1 MSQLR
6 KIILTATIAVVA
18 VGVVVPGGSASAVTA
33 DELQAQI
40 TALLAQLQSL
50 QSQLAQVGGTP
61 SAGTGACAG
70 ISFTRNLAV
79 GSSGTDVKC
88 LQSILNQSADTQVAA
103 SGVGSAGSET
113 VYFGNLTKAAVVKF
127 QNKYAAEILAP
138 VGLSAGTGFVGAST
152 RAKLNTMVG
161 AAPSPTP
168 TPTPGTP
175 PPPPV
180 TTGIFM
186 VSLASD
192 TAAAGTVVDG
202 QGLAPLAKFVFSNG
216 TSSAVTVTNLK
227 LKRLGVSADAS
238 LTNIYLFDGAQRLTD
253 SATVSSGVITFNAS
267 NGIFAVPANSSKT
280 ITAGADIDGT
290 SGETVGLGITAASDI
305 TASAAVSGVFPLNG
319 NLMTL
324 ATATLAGV
332 QFAVDASTTP
342 GTNTDLNPQ
351 NDLTVWQNAVQITSR
366 AVDFSRI
373 AFRNIGSVDSDD
385 LQNFRFYID
394 GVQVGNAIPLLDA
407 NGYVTFDTTATPKRL
422 ETGTRTFK
430 LVADIIGGSSKTF
443 RFSVRVAADATM
455 VDTQYGVNV
464 LATEASSGS
473 FPVQAGQQTIAS
485 GTITFTKKSTSLSG
499 DVVDSASAVALA
511 TFEVKAAGEPVKIE
525 TLRVSISATDSA
537 DAATT
542 DVDELRNGQL
552 YANGV
557 QVGSTADI
565 FEDSHTTTYTTY
577 NLGSSLIVNP
587 GSPVELVVRADIFD
601 SDGTNDIDAGD
612 KLRINIEGA
621 SDLDNAI
628 GTISGATIDAPGSD
642 SNGNFVSVATGGL
655 TLSKYTAFPN
665 TTYVLPLSEKKLG
678 HFVMSANTT
687 EAVNLNTITIDYVT
701 GDDTNLTN
709 LFVKFGPAGS
719 LQTTAAKSTVSTT
732 DSGDVNSQ
740 GNDFSVN
747 YTMPIGQSLHLEVYG
762 NVSSAE
768 TETIV
773 RVNMQVTGVTASS
786 ATTVYGTGS
795 AAATRVE
802 GQTITYGS
810 GTFTVAKDGTSPSD
824 ALVAGNQTA
833 TNARFKFTAQ
843 NESFTLTE
851 LFLKLASGKSAAV
864 DSAILKDGSTV
875 LATLPF
881 GTNADSD
888 SNNVTDSVAFTGL
901 TVVVPANS
909 SKVLTVDLDL
919 ADVSTNFST
928 TGLALQLTVDE
939 MKFLSSAGT
948 ETTDATPGIGG
959 TNPAGNTQIV
969 FKGYPLITSDN
980 AGLSGTF
987 TNLSTTDLY
996 KWKVKATGGSLA
1008 IKQFKFAVSFTD
1020 VNTQDLKVDQFTLF
1034 KGALNI
1040 TGDVTMREESGNSV
1054 ESTTHSVSESTDGA
1068 DVLFIAW
1075 DDDKEDTIGSGEEVT
1090 YTLKGVPAGFNSVS
1104 GSKDSVAFTL
1114 VADNEESAGVV
1125 RKFIARDATLNT
1137 LELGATVGLT
1147 TGDLSDLIWSD
1158 VSSTAH
1164 DPDETAAGS
1173 GSGDWHDGY
1182 LVEQLNLSS
1191 KAWSL

>member
-1 MSQLR
+1 
-6 KIILTATIAVVA
+6 
-18 VGVVVPGGSASAVTA
+18 
-33 DELQAQI
+33 
-40 TALLAQLQSL
+40 
-50 QSQLAQVGGTP
+50 
-61 SAGTGACAG
+61 
-70 ISFTRNLAV
+70 
-79 GSSGTDVKC
+79 
-88 LQSILNQSADTQVAA
+88 
-103 SGVGSAGSET
+103 
-113 VYFGNLTKAAVVKF
+113 
-127 QNKYAAEILAP
+127 
-138 VGLSAGTGFVGAST
+138 
-152 RAKLNTMVG
+152 
-161 AAPSPTP
+161 
-168 TPTPGTP
+168 
-175 PPPPV
+175 
-180 TTGIFM
+180 
-186 VSLASD
+186 
-192 TAAAGTVVDG
+192 
-202 QGLAPLAKFVFSNG
+202 
-216 TSSAVTVTNLK
+216 
-227 LKRLGVSADAS
+227 
-238 LTNIYLFDGAQRLTD
+238 
-253 SATVSSGVITFNAS
+253 
-267 NGIFAVPANSSKT
+267 
-280 ITAGADIDGT
+280 
-290 SGETVGLGITAASDI
+290 
-305 TASAAVSGVFPLNG
+305 
-319 NLMTL
+319 
-324 ATATLAGV
+324 
-332 QFAVDASTTP
+332 
-342 GTNTDLNPQ
+342 
-351 NDLTVWQNAVQITSR
+351 
-366 AVDFSRI
+366 
-373 AFRNIGSVDSDD
+373 
-385 LQNFRFYID
+385 
-394 GVQVGNAIPLLDA
+394 
-407 NGYVTFDTTATPKRL
+407 
-422 ETGTRTFK
+422 
-430 LVADIIGGSSKTF
+430 
-443 RFSVRVAADATM
+443 
-455 VDTQYGVNV
+455 
-464 LATEASSGS
+464 
-473 FPVQAGQQTIAS
+473 
-485 GTITFTKKSTSLSG
+485 
-499 DVVDSASAVALA
+499 
-511 TFEVKAAGEPVKIE
+511 
-525 TLRVSISATDSA
+525 
-537 DAATT
+537 
-542 DVDELRNGQL
+542 
-552 YANGV
+552 
-557 QVGSTADI
+557 
-565 FEDSHTTTYTTY
+565 
-577 NLGSSLIVNP
+577 
-587 GSPVELVVRADIFD
+587 
-601 SDGTNDIDAGD
+601 
-612 KLRINIEGA
+612 
-621 SDLDNAI
+621 
-628 GTISGATIDAPGSD
+628 
-642 SNGNFVSVATGGL
+642 
-655 TLSKYTAFPN
+655 
-665 TTYVLPLSEKKLG
+665 
-678 HFVMSANTT
+678 
-687 EAVNLNTITIDYVT
+687 
-701 GDDTNLTN
+701 
-709 LFVKFGPAGS
+709 
-719 LQTTAAKSTVSTT
+719 
-732 DSGDVNSQ
+732 
-740 GNDFSVN
+740 
-747 YTMPIGQSLHLEVYG
+747 
-762 NVSSAE
+762 
-768 TETIV
+768 
-773 RVNMQVTGVTASS
+773 MQVTGVTASS